1 MPTNRIAATL
11 AVALVLP
18 LAAVAVGQAPGPA
31 PSPPP
36 AGPEAPKA
44 DAPPTE
50 AEAAIDAAIAKL
62 EAVPS
67 MAANIKQDV
76 KLLGLKYQVVGQ
88 YLRAPDYRIRLRLD
102 IQGLGDVTGTMQQVC
117 DGRVFWEVRK
127 VLDATDIYKREM
139 QPILQQLARPE
150 CDDELRTQVLS
161 TLGFSGPDA
170 LLAGLRGAIGFD
182 QKEEAEL
189 DGRKVWIVRGQW
201 KDRARLTSPN
211 QPPLPPIGP
220 LPPYIPSLAEVWID
234 QETGWPHR
242 VKLTGKAPSLL
253 ESKKDMREVGP
264 DGKPIGRPI
273 AAPKVDP
280 SEIVLAYTEVQV
292 SPTIDPLE
300 FSFTPPQGAQVI
312 DQTQA
317 IATDLTNALAER
329 AARKKAEAAREGG
342 LELPAPIAVPR
353 PPADA
358 VPANQPA
365 TESTVPAPATT
376 PAPAPTNPGGGL

>member
-18 LAAVAVGQAPGPA
+18 LAAVGQAPSPGPV
-31 PSPPP
+31 PSP
-36 AGPEAPKA
+36 AAPEPTKAAP
-44 DAPPTE
+44 APPTE
-50 AEAAIDAAIAKL
+50 AEATIDAAIAKL
-62 EAVPS
+62 KAVPT
-67 MAANIKQDV
+67 MAATIKQDV
-76 KLLGLKYQVVGQ
+76 KLLGMKYQVVGQ
-88 YLRAPDYRIRLRLD
+88 YLRAPDYRVRLRLD

-117 DGRVFWEVRK
+117 DGRTFWELRR

-139 QPILQQLARPE
+139 QPILQQLSRPE
-150 CDDELRTQVLS
+150 CDAELRDQVLS

-220 LPPYIPSLAEVWID
+220 LPPYIPSIAEVWLD

-273 AAPKVDP
+273 TPPKVDP
-280 SEIVLAYTEVQV
+280 SEIVLAYTEVQM
-292 SPTIDPLE
+292 SATIDPLE
-300 FSFTPPQGAQVI
+300 FAFTPPQGAQVI

-317 IATDLTNALAER
+317 ITTDLTNALAER
-329 AARKKAEAAREGG
+329 VARKKAEAAREGG
-342 LELPAPIAVPR
+342 LELPAPISVPR

-358 VPANQPA
+358 VPANPPA
-365 TESTVPAPATT
+365 AEPSVPAPSATVPATA
-376 PAPAPTNPGGGL
+376 APVPGR